1 MVPAKFLNAYE
12 GMISFDI
19 STFSDRANHI
29 LSGRTKI

>member
-1 MVPAKFLNAYE
+1 MLPTKFLNAYE

-29 LSGRTKI
+29 LLGRAKI